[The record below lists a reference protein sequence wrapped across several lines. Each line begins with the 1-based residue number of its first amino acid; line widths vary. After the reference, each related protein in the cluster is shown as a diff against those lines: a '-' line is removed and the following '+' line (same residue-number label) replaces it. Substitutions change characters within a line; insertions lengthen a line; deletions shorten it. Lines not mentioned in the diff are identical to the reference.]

1 MTTTQ
6 ALARLAAVLRFV
18 SCDDELEVAFESTP
32 TTLDVG
38 DETSLDD
45 LRWEMRQEFGR
56 VHEVGPHTRVGDLA
70 AAIAARRGGRTRSKS
85 NAAV

>member
-6 ALARLAAVLRFV
+6 ALARLTAVLRFV

-32 TTLDVG
+32 AILEIS

-45 LRWEMRQEFGR
+45 LRWELRQEFGR
-56 VHEVGPHTRVGDLA
+56 VPEVGPHTRVGDLA
-70 AAIAARRGGRTRSKS
+70 AALAARRGGRTRSKS
-85 NAAV
+85 HAAV